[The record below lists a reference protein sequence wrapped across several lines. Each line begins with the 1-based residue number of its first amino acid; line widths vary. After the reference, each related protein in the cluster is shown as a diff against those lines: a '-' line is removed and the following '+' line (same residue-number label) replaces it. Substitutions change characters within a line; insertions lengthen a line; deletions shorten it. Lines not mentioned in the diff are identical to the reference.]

1 MEVFFCFLYFINI
14 KFMVQFSLR
23 YKGEIMRK
31 YVLKRMIL
39 ALVTVFIILSAT
51 YLLMKLLPFQVPMG
65 FADDVNRYF
74 TDQVNLGYV
83 LRFETEQ
90 PQLGDYL
97 WTSKGTSIGYEVYY
111 YKRPIFEQ
119 YFSWL
124 GNIFTSW
131 DWGRSTQIEFNVNAM
146 TIIASKIPVTISINI
161 ISVLISVP
169 AGIALG
175 IWAAL
180 KKNKPTDHIIS
191 TLIMV
196 FISVPSFIIISL
208 MIKFFVYDLNW
219 LPWQWPDATS
229 DGTSKF
235 LGYIIPVLSLSFG
248 SICGYCRFT
257 RAELCEVMSSDYL
270 LLARTK
276 GLTRNQCIVRHA
288 LRNAMV
294 PIVPSILAEFIGIL
308 SGSMILENL
317 YNIPGIGN
325 LFVSAINFRD
335 YNVLMV
341 DMAMFTTIS
350 LMAGVLL
357 DISYGFIDPRIR
369 MGAKKNG

>member
-1 MEVFFCFLYFINI
+1 
-14 KFMVQFSLR
+14 
-23 YKGEIMRK
+23 MRK

-74 TDQVNLGYV
+74 VDQVNQGYV
-83 LRFETEQ
+83 LRFDTEQ
-90 PQLGDYL
+90 PQLGNYL
-97 WTSKGTSIGYEVYY
+97 YTTKGTSVGYEVYY
-111 YKRPIFEQ
+111 YQRPIFEQ

-124 GNIFTSW
+124 GNIFTKW

-146 TIIASKIPVTISINI
+146 TIIANKIPVTISINI

-169 AGIALG
+169 AGIGLG

-208 MIKFFVYDLNW
+208 MIKFFVYDTNL

-229 DGTSKF
+229 DGTTKF